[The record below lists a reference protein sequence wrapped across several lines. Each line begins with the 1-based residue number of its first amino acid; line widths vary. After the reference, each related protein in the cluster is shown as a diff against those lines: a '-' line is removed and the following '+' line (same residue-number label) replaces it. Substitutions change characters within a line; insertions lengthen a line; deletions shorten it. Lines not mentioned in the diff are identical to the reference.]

1 MIHYDIF
8 SCLVPKDEGQGVMIS
23 AFTSRDLGFGSPEIT
38 QEKLDQINESR
49 KGKKY
54 EDEDAAI
61 YVHGDVFKKEGV
73 KSI

>member
-1 MIHYDIF
+1 
-8 SCLVPKDEGQGVMIS
+8 MIS